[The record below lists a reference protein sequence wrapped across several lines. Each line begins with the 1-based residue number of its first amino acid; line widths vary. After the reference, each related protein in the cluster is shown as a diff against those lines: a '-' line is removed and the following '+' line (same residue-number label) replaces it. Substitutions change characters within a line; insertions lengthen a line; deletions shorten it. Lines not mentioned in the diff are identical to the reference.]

1 MNKESDPMRWKINI
15 ISNGNTLTY
24 NQCQLIPEADPMF
37 IMFLDKFGITMR
49 YNKNNVVSMELLK

>member
-24 NQCQLIPEADPMF
+24 NQCQLIPESDPMF
-37 IMFLDKFGITMR
+37 IMFIDKFGTTLR